1 MDKEFSE
8 KVTNYFKND
17 YIERG
22 IIKWRGYFL
31 SDHTSALKD
40 WKNVEIELDSVT
52 TELKLDRNIGGG
64 VQAIKNE

>member
-8 KVTNYFKND
+8 KVTNYFKN
-17 YIERG
+17 
-22 IIKWRGYFL
+22 
-31 SDHTSALKD
+31 
-40 WKNVEIELDSVT
+40 VEIQLDSVT